1 MEKVLKFMEKIITVV
16 KNWIIANGV
25 EGVLG
30 LVIGLILWV
39 MGLKIY
45 AGFALG
51 VFATRNWDIL
61 KSWLLEVTTKKELV
75 SEKIVKKSKKT
86 IKRKS
91 GSSKSTFTKSGSSKS
106 TLKRKPRKSK
116 K

>member
-30 LVIGLILWV
+30 LIIGLILWV

-61 KSWLLEVTTKKELV
+61 KSWLLKVTAKKELV
-75 SEKIVKKSKKT
+75 SEKIVKKT
-86 IKRKS
+86 IKRRS

-106 TLKRKPRKSK
+106 TLKRKPRKSRK
-116 K
+116 